1 MFNNIKKNNIK
12 SFCIYN
18 IYSILILNIIYESK
32 KKKKYIYFI
41 IFFFFFFLIFIYIT
55 FICIYFN
62 ISIYNFLRLFD
73 KKNFF
78 KFYVYIKRKKE

>member
-1 MFNNIKKNNIK
+1 M
-12 SFCIYN
+12 SQ
-18 IYSILILNIIYESK
+18 K
-32 KKKKYIYFI
+32 KKKKIYILLF
-41 IFFFFFFLIFIYIT
+41 FFFFFFLIFIYIT

-78 KFYVYIKRKKE
+78 KFYVPINSLRV